1 MASTLLA
8 PSQVL
13 LDIKP
18 IPRITHGGQQ
28 ASWTLSHQS
37 LRMALRSHKF
47 QRQFATTVSQCTLQ
61 QSLILRWAG
70 SPHIVSATLLPLLAH
85 RTVVTKMQTLVRPAT
100 THLQKHMLTD
110 AICYSNLRARL
121 SHPLA
126 GTLLENWVLGR
137 LGCKRLS

>member
-1 MASTLLA
+1 MASTLPA
-8 PSQVL
+8 PSQAL

-28 ASWTLSHQS
+28 ASRMLLHQS

-47 QRQFATTVSQCTLQ
+47 QRQFATTVRQCTLQ
-61 QSLILRWAG
+61 LLILRWAG

-85 RTVVTKMQTLVRPAT
+85 RTVVIKMQTLVRPAT

-126 GTLLENWVLGR
+126 GTLLGNWVLGR